1 MKKNWLAKA
10 SLIPF
15 LVATSTLVATSCA
28 FVEQKNEQAAEGKGF
43 GIWNN
48 EQLDFASVQFWN
60 QLEVIKNTGNQ
71 FNIWKDLALKNQ
83 SAQATMQTEIQ
94 FLDVGQA
101 DATLIQILPQA
112 NLDESEAI
120 NNSFNILID
129 SGNFKSESTADK
141 KIYTPFYKTKL
152 QPTLKKF
159 LKGDDK
165 IDLFMF
171 SHAHADHIGQATQII
186 DEFSKKGQS
195 IVMNWGD
202 INQNSSTFKKMLA
215 TTIKNELV
223 YLDPFVENAL
233 DINRLVDK
241 KNQLNQDD
249 PFSQFIDDPHYGQV
263 SDQNDLKTWQAN
275 GKKLLKMSPGANI
288 INFAPDNFFAYLA
301 PQIDYEPNKP
311 NSSPNENSINAML
324 KLANNQSNY
333 RMIFTGDAEGH
344 THEDMLQAIAED
356 SRFQDS
362 DSNQKFGVD
371 LYKVAHHGST
381 TEQSNNEE
389 FLSSITKATTKFII
403 QTNDNKL
410 FSNSPTLKTQFFKN
424 LLSAGKNNGIN
435 DLANVVYISQDLGDM
450 IFKFDNRQNLQA
462 PQTSFISRQEQIKQ
476 KRLILKSG
484 EEVTEDE
491 AKLYLQEVEQDLELK
506 IKKLV
511 FKNS

>member
-1 MKKNWLAKA
+1 
-10 SLIPF
+10 
-15 LVATSTLVATSCA
+15 
-28 FVEQKNEQAAEGKGF
+28 
-43 GIWNN
+43 
-48 EQLDFASVQFWN
+48 
-60 QLEVIKNTGNQ
+60 
-71 FNIWKDLALKNQ
+71 
-83 SAQATMQTEIQ
+83 
-94 FLDVGQA
+94 
-101 DATLIQILPQA
+101 
-112 NLDESEAI
+112 
-120 NNSFNILID
+120 
-129 SGNFKSESTADK
+129 
-141 KIYTPFYKTKL
+141 
-152 QPTLKKF
+152 
-159 LKGDDK
+159 
-165 IDLFMF
+165 
-171 SHAHADHIGQATQII
+171 
-186 DEFSKKGQS
+186 
-195 IVMNWGD
+195 
-202 INQNSSTFKKMLA
+202 
-215 TTIKNELV
+215 
-223 YLDPFVENAL
+223 
-233 DINRLVDK
+233 
-241 KNQLNQDD
+241 
-249 PFSQFIDDPHYGQV
+249 
-263 SDQNDLKTWQAN
+263 
-275 GKKLLKMSPGANI
+275 MSPGANI

-476 KRLILKSG
+476 KKLILKSG

-511 FKNS
+511 FKN